1 MKLEITECLREEW
14 LHYGTTC
21 TVNHYAA
28 IVRTTRPRYVLIGED
43 LEPMLPKLP

>member
-1 MKLEITECLREEW
+1 MSKGGMVTLW
-14 LHYGTTC
+14 HYLYC
-21 TVNHYAA
+21 VNHYAA